1 MGDLVQR
8 AQQRLAKAVDVLY
21 AIAFDTTASY
31 SVRRNAVEELLLRNC
46 ARPPSTAAGTPVG
59 PMTGEM
65 RAKLTR
71 LLPSI
76 RRRARR
82 LEPA

>member
-31 SVRRNAVEELLLRNC
+31 SLRQNAVEELLARNC
-46 ARPPSTAAGTPVG
+46 ARPPSTAPGTPVP
-59 PMTGEM
+59 PMSGEM
-65 RAKLTR
+65 RSRLTQM
-71 LLPSI
+71 LFSK

-82 LEPA
+82 AEPA